1 MAIKIPK
8 WIFLL
13 ALIIRAAPVLAA
25 FNLGIGLDDMHQY
38 DMLGRSLVSGN
49 GYRWYS
55 EPDLDLI
62 RPYITVDLTNVEYDP
77 RGIEA
82 AFRAP
87 MYPIFLSAIYF
98 FGRLAHRFFFA
109 RLAQAALNAML
120 APMAYVLA
128 RRIDPGRER
137 TARIA
142 ALIVALYPILA
153 LYPLALATENLF
165 FVLAL
170 GTVLLILRGAQGNR
184 TTVDGQPAPGLGE
197 WEKPGVRWFILAGA
211 VLGLGILTRSVL
223 AFFLPF
229 AMFWIWKFAR
239 SLRGAALFA
248 AAAAAVVFPWAL
260 RNSILAGR
268 PAFVEISLGYNLY
281 MGYHPQSS
289 GTFQFGI
296 STDLLSIFNDMD
308 RDTIGTQKA
317 AAFIRD
323 DPGRIPELIVR
334 KAGYFFGL
342 ERRAIQYFYS
352 SNFFGYLSPPVLLAL
367 AMVIL
372 MPFVF
377 LVPSA
382 AFGAA
387 AAPRTDAKILAA
399 LFLAAYITPHLLILA
414 EERFHMTLIP
424 FLAVFAAAA
433 IVRRREIFESLRAPN
448 GWRRWA
454 LPAAVTILLLFNW
467 GYELWA
473 DRAHL
478 SVLLA
483 PGGNESYFP
492 Y

>member
-1 MAIKIPK
+1 VEIKIPK

-13 ALIIRAAPVLAA
+13 ALIIRVIPVLAA
-25 FNLGIGLDDMHQY
+25 YNLGIGLDDMHQY

-49 GYRWYS
+49 GYRWYA

-62 RPYITVDLTNVEYDP
+62 RPYITVDLTNVDYDP

-87 MYPIFLSAIYF
+87 MYPIFLSVIYF
-98 FGRLAHRFFFA
+98 FGGLARRFFFA
-109 RLAQAALNAML
+109 RLAQAMLSAML

-128 RRIDPGRER
+128 RRIDPGHER

-142 ALIVALYPILA
+142 ALIVAMYPILA

-170 GTVLLILRGAQGNR
+170 GTVLLLLRGAQGNR
-184 TTVDGQPAPGLGE
+184 TIGGEQPESEPGE
-197 WEKPGVRWFILAGA
+197 WERPGLRWFILAGA

-239 SLRGAALFA
+239 SLRGAVFFA
-248 AAAAAVVFPWAL
+248 AAAGAVVFPWAL
-260 RNSILAGR
+260 RNSIFAGR

-281 MGYHPQSS
+281 MGYHPESS

-308 RDTIGTQKA
+308 RDTIGTRKA
-317 AAFIRD
+317 LAFIRD
-323 DPGRIPELIVR
+323 DPGRVPQLVIN

-352 SNFFGYLSPPVLLAL
+352 SNFFGYLPPTALLGLAL
-367 AMVIL
+367 FIL
-372 MPFVF
+372 LPFVL

-387 AAPRTDAKILAA
+387 ATPRSDAKVLVA

-433 IVRRREIFESLRAPN
+433 IVRRREIFASLRAPF
-448 GWRRWA
+448 GWRRWV
-454 LPAAVTILLLFNW
+454 LPALVSLLLLANW

>member
-1 MAIKIPK
+1 VAIKIPK
-8 WIFLL
+8 WIFWL
-13 ALIIRAAPVLAA
+13 ALVVRVIPVLASY
-25 FNLGIGLDDMHQY
+25 NLGIGLDDMHQY
-38 DMLGRSLVSGN
+38 DMLARSLVSGN

-62 RPYITVDLTNVEYDP
+62 RPYLNVDLTNVVYDP

-87 MYPIFLSAIYF
+87 MYPIFLTVIYF
-98 FGRLAHRFFFA
+98 IFGLAHRFFFA
-109 RLAQAALNAML
+109 RLAQAAVNAML

-128 RRIDPGRER
+128 RRVDPGNER

-153 LYPLALATENLF
+153 LYPLALATENVF

-184 TTVDGQPAPGLGE
+184 TGGGQPESGLGV
-197 WEKPGVRWFILAGA
+197 WERPGVRWFVLAGA

-223 AFFLPF
+223 SLFLPF
-229 AMFWIWKFAR
+229 AMFWIWRNAK
-239 SLRGAALFA
+239 SLRGAVLFA

-296 STDLLSIFNDMD
+296 STDLLSIFSDTD
-308 RDTIGTQKA
+308 RDTIGTRKA
-317 AAFIRD
+317 LAFMRD
-323 DPGRIPELIVR
+323 DPGRIPQLIAN

-342 ERRAIQYFYS
+342 ERRAIQFFYS
-352 SNFFGYLSPPVLLAL
+352 SNFFGYLPPAVLLTLAL
-367 AMVIL
+367 FIL
-372 MPFVF
+372 LPFVF

-382 AFGAA
+382 AFGAV
-387 AAPRTDAKILAA
+387 AAPRSDTKALML

-433 IVRRREIFESLRAPN
+433 IVRRREILASLRTPF

-454 LPAAVTILLLFNW
+454 LPAAVTILLLVNW
-467 GYELWA
+467 GHELWV
-473 DRAHL
+473 DRVHL

>member
-1 MAIKIPK
+1 MEIKIPK

-13 ALIIRAAPVLAA
+13 ALVIRMVPVLASY
-25 FNLGIGLDDMHQY
+25 NLGIGLDDMHQY
-38 DMLGRSLVSGN
+38 DMLARSLVSGN

-62 RPYITVDLTNVEYDP
+62 RPYITVDLTNVVYDP

-87 MYPIFLSAIYF
+87 MYPIFLAVIYF
-98 FGRLAHRFFFA
+98 FFGLAHRFFFA
-109 RLAQAALNAML
+109 RLAQAAVNAML

-128 RRIDPGRER
+128 RRVDPGHER

-142 ALIVALYPILA
+142 ALIVALYPMLA

-170 GTVLLILRGAQGNR
+170 GTVLLMLRGAQGNR
-184 TTVDGQPAPGLGE
+184 TTGGGQPAAELGV
-197 WEKPGVRWFILAGA
+197 WERPGVRWFILAGA

-223 AFFLPF
+223 ALFLPF

-239 SLRGAALFA
+239 SLRGAVLFA
-248 AAAAAVVFPWAL
+248 VAAAAVVFPWAL

-296 STDLLSIFNDMD
+296 STDLISIFNDMD

-317 AAFIRD
+317 LTFIRN
-323 DPGRIPELIVR
+323 DPGRIPQLILN

-352 SNFFGYLSPPVLLAL
+352 SNFFGYLSPPILLAL
-367 AMVIL
+367 AMFIL
-372 MPFVF
+372 LPFVL

-382 AFGAA
+382 AFGAV
-387 AAPRTDAKILAA
+387 AAPRSDAKTLIF

-433 IVRRREIFESLRAPN
+433 IAHRREIFESLRTPL
-448 GWRRWA
+448 GWRRWV
-454 LPAAVTILLLFNW
+454 LPALVALLLLFNW

>member
-1 MAIKIPK
+1 VAIKIPK
-8 WIFLL
+8 WIFWL
-13 ALIIRAAPVLAA
+13 ALIVRVVPVLASY
-25 FNLGIGLDDMHQY
+25 NLGIGLDDMHQY
-38 DMLGRSLVSGN
+38 DMLARSLVSGS

-62 RPYITVDLTNVEYDP
+62 RPYLNVDLTNVVYDP

-87 MYPIFLSAIYF
+87 MYPIFLTVIYF
-98 FGRLAHRFFFA
+98 FFGLAHRFFFA
-109 RLAQAALNAML
+109 RLAQAAVNAML

-128 RRIDPGRER
+128 RRVDPGNER

-153 LYPLALATENLF
+153 LYPLALATENVF

-184 TTVDGQPAPGLGE
+184 TGDGQAASELRV
-197 WEKPGVRWFILAGA
+197 WERPGVRWFILAGA

-229 AMFWIWKFAR
+229 AMFWIWKYAK
-239 SLRGAALFA
+239 SLRGAVLFA
-248 AAAAAVVFPWAL
+248 TAATAVVFPWAL

-296 STDLLSIFNDMD
+296 STDLLSIFSDTD
-308 RDTIGTQKA
+308 RDTIGTRKA
-317 AAFIRD
+317 LAFMRD
-323 DPGRIPELIVR
+323 DPGRIPQLIVN

-342 ERRAIQYFYS
+342 ERRAIQFFYS
-352 SNFFGYLSPPVLLAL
+352 SNFFGYLPPAVLLAL
-367 AMVIL
+367 AL
-372 MPFVF
+372 LLLLPFVF
-377 LVPSA
+377 LAPSA

-387 AAPRTDAKILAA
+387 AAPRSDAKALML

-433 IVRRREIFESLRAPN
+433 IVRRREILASLRAPL

>member
-1 MAIKIPK
+1 VKIKIPR

-13 ALIIRAAPVLAA
+13 ALVIRLAPVFAA
-25 FNLGIGLDDMHQY
+25 YNLGIGLDDMHQY
-38 DMLGRSLVSGN
+38 DMLARSLVSGN

-62 RPYITVDLTNVEYDP
+62 RPYINVDLTNVDYDP

-87 MYPIFLSAIYF
+87 MYPIFLAIIYF
-98 FGRLAHRFFFA
+98 ITGLTHRFFFA
-109 RLAQAALNAML
+109 RLAQAALNALL

-128 RRIDPGRER
+128 RRLDPEHER
-137 TARIA
+137 TAQIA
-142 ALIVALYPILA
+142 ALIVALYPMLA

-170 GTVLLILRGAQGNR
+170 GVILLLLRGAQGNR
-184 TTVDGQPAPGLGE
+184 IGAGSEPGLGA

-223 AFFLPF
+223 SLFLPF
-229 AMFWIWKFAR
+229 GMFWIWKFAR
-239 SLRGAALFA
+239 SRSGAVFFAVAAAL
-248 AAAAAVVFPWAL
+248 VVFPWAL
-260 RNSILAGR
+260 RNTILARR

-296 STDLLSIFNDMD
+296 STDLLTIFNDMD

-317 AAFIRD
+317 LGFIRA
-323 DPGRIPELIVR
+323 DPGRIPELVVR

-342 ERRAIQYFYS
+342 ERRALQYFYS
-352 SNFFGYLSPPVLLAL
+352 CNFFGYLPPAVLLAL
-367 AMVIL
+367 AL
-372 MPFVF
+372 LALLPFV
-377 LVPSA
+377 LLAPAA

-387 AAPRTDAKILAA
+387 AVPRSDAKTLLA
-399 LFLAAYITPHLLILA
+399 LFMIAYITPHLLILA

-424 FLAVFAAAA
+424 FLAVLAACA
-433 IVRRREIFESLRAPN
+433 IVRRREILASLRAPL
-448 GWRRWA
+448 GWRRWV
-454 LPAAVTILLLFNW
+454 LPAMVSILLLANW
-467 GYELWA
+467 GYELWSDSA
-473 DRAHL
+473 RL
-478 SVLLA
+478 SALFG
-483 PGGNESYFP
+483 PGGNETYFP